1 MMYRKGGK
9 PYRTSPFPFRQV
21 HLPNFPAPSRYH
33 ERKKEESSAFPP
45 INATSPRQSPLVG
58 GDVLGAPLSDVRNA
72 RHEIAA
78 HPWHTRPSTP
88 LPRTNPLS

>member
-1 MMYRKGGK
+1 MYRKGGK

-45 INATSPRQSPLVG
+45 INATSPRQSP
-58 GDVLGAPLSDVRNA
+58 
-72 RHEIAA
+72 
-78 HPWHTRPSTP
+78 
-88 LPRTNPLS
+88 